1 MEKGIHVF
9 CVICAILTFKTH
21 NQRGKNMSD
30 IEKLRVILS
39 TAILTALTETSKTHD
54 VRGLLNPV
62 LIVDYK

>member
-1 MEKGIHVF
+1 
-9 CVICAILTFKTH
+9 
-21 NQRGKNMSD
+21 MSD

-62 LIVDYK
+62 